1 MKDLGFNEFGELA
14 GGENDEENL
23 AKPQTEMTSISSAS
37 VDHDA
42 DGTLEEEDAEIAL
55 WWKRVKI
62 NEIKNQINS

>member
-55 WWKRVKI
+55 
-62 NEIKNQINS
+62 